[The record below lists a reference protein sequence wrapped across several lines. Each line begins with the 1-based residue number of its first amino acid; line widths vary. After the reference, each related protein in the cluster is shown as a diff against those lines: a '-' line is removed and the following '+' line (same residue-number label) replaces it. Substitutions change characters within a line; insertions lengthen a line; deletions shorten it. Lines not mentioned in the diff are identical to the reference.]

1 MAPTSL
7 TSFFNFN
14 ITPDPNPIIAC
25 AMIQPVLPPRTILH
39 FITDRA
45 LVRWMARVICIR
57 ISPCFKF
64 IAKKSLGPFFPA
76 LPQSTRV
83 PYSVTSLLHSWPRD
97 MLATPAW
104 AMAIPFREC
113 SFVML
118 VPLRILP
125 ASLVYAYQHLLRY
138 GTTVP
143 TLHTMPISHF
153 SLVFAVALGFEIMC

>member
-1 MAPTSL
+1 M
-7 TSFFNFN
+7 
-14 ITPDPNPIIAC
+14 IPNPKHRCRDVSARSPSTHHPSLRYGSC
-25 AMIQPVLPPRTILH
+25 FRFGGT
-39 FITDRA
+39 T
-45 LVRWMARVICIR
+45 RVICIR

>member
-1 MAPTSL
+1 
-7 TSFFNFN
+7 
-14 ITPDPNPIIAC
+14 
-25 AMIQPVLPPRTILH
+25 
-39 FITDRA
+39 
-45 LVRWMARVICIR
+45 
-57 ISPCFKF
+57 
-64 IAKKSLGPFFPA
+64 
-76 LPQSTRV
+76 
-83 PYSVTSLLHSWPRD
+83 

>member
-1 MAPTSL
+1 
-7 TSFFNFN
+7 
-14 ITPDPNPIIAC
+14 
-25 AMIQPVLPPRTILH
+25 MIQPVLPPRTILH
-39 FITDRA
+39 FVTDRA
-45 LVRWMARVICIR
+45 LARWMARVICIR

-104 AMAIPFREC
+104 AMAIPFRES

-125 ASLVYAYQHLLRY
+125 ASLVYAYQHLLRC
-138 GTTVP
+138 GTSVP
-143 TLHTMPISHF
+143 TLHTMPISYF
-153 SLVFAVALGFEIMC
+153 PLCLRFCVRF